1 MICEC
6 EEDRASCGG
15 WNPGLRIWGSDSFL
29 SSANMGISPTFCL
42 CCGAACPT
50 CPTAVFENKHK
61 LEVDGFSRGKKTEF
75 SSARSTH
82 LICAARFGPEICP
95 SFDSVRVPGPFKN
108 MLWKASTT
116 VQVSLPGGVS
126 PKIIIA
132 DLGCFLD
139 LSVFTL
145 K

>member
-82 LICAARFGPEICP
+82 LICAARFGPEIWVSFLRFCTCP
-95 SFDSVRVPGPFKN
+95 LSFLKHALKSEHHRAG
-108 MLWKASTT
+108 LIARR
-116 VQVSLPGGVS
+116 GV
-126 PKIIIA
+126 
-132 DLGCFLD
+132 
-139 LSVFTL
+139 T
-145 K
+145 